1 MLGGIAN
8 DSLGGHK
15 FLQRRAVVKYTAGL
29 RELQEVRNNHVGVD
43 DKPNLKDI
51 ADCKTQGLP
60 QCSECSEI
68 PEIVARDRRD
78 SRLWRSFHGGPYGV
92 VDQSA
97 PYHSRPGPLANI
109 NGACKL
115 TQMLT
120 LDTLCAEMVASG
132 RHITRRGARD
142 WWSKGLLPQ
151 PSRRGLGRGLGTETF
166 WTDSRVLCQA
176 QAAYDLLSQYA
187 RSDFALLSLWLLGFP
202 VPLATVR
209 RIYGSLITLALQ
221 AVRGQA
227 GQQPEDILGEIA
239 SKTARVQTN
248 RRAMPI
254 DARQA
259 LSDLVL
265 EVLEIVYGFE
275 DESEPDALAD
285 LWGKVAPYL
294 NANARR
300 GHEFA
305 DGNGPRD
312 AIVMVLKFI
321 KDAASLPAQQR
332 AMYSAEDTEIV
343 RARRLVLVA
352 SGHLRRMVTINQENL
367 EPWFYHLTIAL
378 GGRAVPILVATLA
391 NKVIRQKI
399 MQSLLEVARAARRS
413 NYEPT

>member
-1 MLGGIAN
+1 
-8 DSLGGHK
+8 
-15 FLQRRAVVKYTAGL
+15 
-29 RELQEVRNNHVGVD
+29 
-43 DKPNLKDI
+43 
-51 ADCKTQGLP
+51 
-60 QCSECSEI
+60 
-68 PEIVARDRRD
+68 
-78 SRLWRSFHGGPYGV
+78 
-92 VDQSA
+92 
-97 PYHSRPGPLANI
+97 
-109 NGACKL
+109 
-115 TQMLT
+115 MLT

-187 RSDFALLSLWLLGFP
+187 RSDFALLSLWLLGFS